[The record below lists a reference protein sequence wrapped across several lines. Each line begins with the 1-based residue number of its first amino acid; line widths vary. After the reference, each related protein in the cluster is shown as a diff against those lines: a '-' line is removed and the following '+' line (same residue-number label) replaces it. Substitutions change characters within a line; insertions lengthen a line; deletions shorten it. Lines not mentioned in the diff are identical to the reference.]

1 MSEEF
6 KNVESLVDQ
15 LRSYVNTRVAQT
27 KLSVAEKAS
36 RLAAAMIA
44 FVLAALVFFLFLVL
58 LSMAVAIAL
67 GQWLGN
73 MWLGYL
79 IVAGL
84 VLLLTGIIWLAK
96 DRLIRI
102 PLMNALLKS
111 MFDKEEDDDDE
122 ED

>member
-36 RLAAAMIA
+36 RLAATMIA
-44 FVLAALVFFLFLVL
+44 WLLAALVFFVFLVL
-58 LSMAVAIAL
+58 VSMAAAIAI
-67 GQWLGN
+67 GQWLEN
-73 MWLGYL
+73 LWLGYL

-84 VLLLTGIIWLAK
+84 VLMLMLVLWLLK
-96 DRLIRI
+96 DRLLRI
-102 PLMNALLKS
+102 PLMNALIESL
-111 MFDKEEDDDDE
+111 FEKEELDE

>member
-36 RLAAAMIA
+36 RLAATMIA

-58 LSMAVAIAL
+58 LSMAAAIAL
-67 GQWLGN
+67 GQWIGN

-111 MFDKEEDDDDE
+111 MFDKEEDDE

>member
-15 LRSYVNTRVAQT
+15 LKSYVNTRVAQT

-36 RLAAAMIA
+36 KLAAMMIA
-44 FVLAALVFFLFLVL
+44 WLLSALVFFVFLVL
-58 LSMAVAIAL
+58 LSMAAAIGI
-67 GQWLGN
+67 GQWVGN
-73 MWLGYL
+73 AWLGYL

-84 VLLLTGIIWLAK
+84 VLLLLFVLWMLK
-96 DRLIRI
+96 DRILRI
-102 PLMNALLKS
+102 PLMNAMIESL
-111 MFDKEEDDDDE
+111 FEKEELDE